1 MAKDN
6 IFHFYDLLKTGQ
18 GLLGYRGLEVR
29 QLAIEVVKLVL
40 EQYEEFLT
48 EGEKHDVLKQ
58 NTVLPAL
65 SSRLIKMHSEN
76 DDEIRQIVADTIYTV
91 S

>member
-1 MAKDN
+1 M
-6 IFHFYDLLKTGQ
+6 
-18 GLLGYRGLEVR
+18 
-29 QLAIEVVKLVL
+29 L

-48 EGEKHDVLKQ
+48 EVDKHDILKQ